1 MTACLLEMDTRAI
14 EEVFEAKKIPNIEC
28 AYEGRELKLNLDLY
42 QLEEE

>member
-1 MTACLLEMDTRAI
+1 MTTCIHEVDTRAI

-28 AYEGRELKLNLDLY
+28 ACEDRELKLNLDLY